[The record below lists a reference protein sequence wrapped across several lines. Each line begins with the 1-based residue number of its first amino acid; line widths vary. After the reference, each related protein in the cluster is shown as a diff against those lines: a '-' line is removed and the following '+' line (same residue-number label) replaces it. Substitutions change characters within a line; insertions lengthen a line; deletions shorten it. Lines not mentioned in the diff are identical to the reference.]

1 MLDSCALRYTGLP
14 GGGHGKFSSLAPPY
28 TDGAPFQLVGAM
40 QETRINPRAPYIV
53 QADPLL
59 KPLIPDYLAKRRGD
73 LQRLDD
79 ALGRKDFTALRKLG
93 HDMFG
98 SGGAYGLPP
107 ISEFGR
113 QIEAAAQAADAAA
126 IRATTADLRE
136 FLDAVKLPP

>member
-1 MLDSCALRYTGLP
+1 
-14 GGGHGKFSSLAPPY
+14 
-28 TDGAPFQLVGAM
+28 M

>member
-1 MLDSCALRYTGLP
+1 
-14 GGGHGKFSSLAPPY
+14 
-28 TDGAPFQLVGAM
+28 M
-40 QETRINPRAPYIV
+40 QETRINPRAPYVV

-73 LQRLDD
+73 LERLAD

-113 QIEAAAQAADAAA
+113 QIEAAAQLADEAA